1 MKFSIEILQSG
12 EHAVS
17 FKGHAG
23 GILGLSIIER
33 GRNIL
38 SCARDGVVKLWD
50 VATQTCTQTFHSA
63 LLDNQDNKAL
73 NDVVCVPFQDT
84 SKSQQKQ
91 GYYLF

>member
-1 MKFSIEILQSG
+1 MKSG

-33 GRNIL
+33 GRNVL

-50 VATQTCTQTFHSA
+50 VATQTCAQTFHSA

-73 NDVVCVPFQDT
+73 NDVACVPFQDT

-91 GYYLF
+91 GYHLF